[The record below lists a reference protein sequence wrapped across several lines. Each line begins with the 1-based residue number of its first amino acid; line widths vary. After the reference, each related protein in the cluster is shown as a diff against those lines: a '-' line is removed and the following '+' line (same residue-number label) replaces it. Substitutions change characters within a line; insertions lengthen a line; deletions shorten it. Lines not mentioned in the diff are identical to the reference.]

1 MVIEKLPPGDYI
13 VFIDDVL
20 SARVQLHVSAGT
32 DFSCPLGDYVL
43 SNSRILQLSQDTP
56 LQITS
61 VKPAKDG
68 DDVEVRLSGASECTR
83 VHVVV
88 SSLLP
93 AFTPYQLLCAPM
105 RYPDVV
111 DFVTLSNSEY
121 TATARCDEE
130 LMYILSRV
138 KKNAV
143 KYNGNTLYKP
153 SLVFGKYAPPQQT
166 VNVVSEPSPKQLDK
180 MQAIFKRRYA
190 SALEAPFASARGRSE
205 DTSNVEFLAQ
215 PSLVFA
221 NLKPDAA
228 TGVVAVPSFKAE
240 QFRCVQVIATDD
252 DNTALFNYVPAKGS
266 AVGRAS
272 PTADIRLAPGFDPAK
287 HYSPCRKIQCLSQGE
302 AYAVTDIKATEYV
315 AFSKLASLFDL
326 YSGLTAETAPALL
339 RELEAFRALTVWPSL
354 SAQAKLDFYDA
365 RMCHEQVDE
374 T

>member
-1 MVIEKLPPGDYI
+1 M
-13 VFIDDVL
+13 
-20 SARVQLHVSAGT
+20 RAGT

-43 SNSRILQLSQDTP
+43 SNSRILQLSQDT

-61 VKPAKDG
+61 VKQAKDG
-68 DDVEVRLSGASECTR
+68 DDVEVRLSRASECTR

-121 TATARCDEE
+121 TATARCDGE
-130 LMYILSRV
+130 LMYMLSRV

-166 VNVVSEPSPKQLDK
+166 VNVVSEPSPKRLDK
-180 MQAIFKRRYA
+180 MHAIFKRRYA

-228 TGVVAVPSFKAE
+228 TGVVAE

-252 DNTALFNYVPAKGS
+252 DNTALFNYVPAKGA
-266 AVGRAS
+266 AVGRAM
-272 PTADIRLAPGFDPAK
+272 PTADIRLAPGFDPA
-287 HYSPCRKIQCLSQGE
+287 
-302 AYAVTDIKATEYV
+302 
-315 AFSKLASLFDL
+315 
-326 YSGLTAETAPALL
+326 
-339 RELEAFRALTVWPSL
+339 RAARS
-354 SAQAKLDFYDA
+354 SA
-365 RMCHEQVDE
+365 
-374 T
+374 

>member
-166 VNVVSEPSPKQLDK
+166 VNVVSEPSPKRLDK
-180 MQAIFKRRYA
+180 MHAIFKRRYA

-205 DTSNVEFLAQ
+205 DTSSHRWCSPTSSPTRPRAWW
-215 PSLVFA
+215 
-221 NLKPDAA
+221 
-228 TGVVAVPSFKAE
+228 
-240 QFRCVQVIATDD
+240 RC
-252 DNTALFNYVPAKGS
+252 
-266 AVGRAS
+266 RAS
-272 PTADIRLAPGFDPAK
+272 KRSSSAA
-287 HYSPCRKIQCLSQGE
+287 CR
-302 AYAVTDIKATEYV
+302 
-315 AFSKLASLFDL
+315 
-326 YSGLTAETAPALL
+326 
-339 RELEAFRALTVWPSL
+339 
-354 SAQAKLDFYDA
+354 
-365 RMCHEQVDE
+365 
-374 T
+374 